1 MTKSY
6 DDIINLPRHISAT
19 RPQMPAINRAAQF
32 SPFAALSGYEAA
44 IRETARLTDQR
55 IELDEYIKDAL
66 SDQLRAIADRI
77 EERPE
82 IAVTYFQ
89 PDPKKDGGAYVT
101 AIGTAKKINEY
112 ERLVL
117 MSDGTTIP
125 IAEIIRIDVRSTPR
139 ACPLNLS
146 ELGKRGGCQFAQ

>member
-6 DDIINLPRHISAT
+6 DDIINLPRHVSAT
-19 RPQMPAINRAAQF
+19 RPHMPAINRAAQF

-77 EERPE
+77 EDRPE
-82 IAVTYFQ
+82 LAITYFQ

-101 AIGTAKKINEY
+101 SIGTLKKIDEY
-112 ERLVL
+112 ERLVF
-117 MSDGTTIP
+117 MSDGTSIP
-125 IAEIIRIDVRSTPR
+125 ISEILSIDVHSTPR
-139 ACPLNLS
+139 DCPP
-146 ELGKRGGCQFAQ
+146 